1 MASLSTSTNF
11 PAVSSG
17 PWRPHTVPVNP
28 QNLRRKLCGLLNK
41 INHAN
46 YESVSSK
53 IVACAA
59 MVERTDPTLLHQ
71 VAQNILQRV
80 LSDPSRI
87 TLYADLCQM
96 IVGDLE
102 EERTQWRKVDAYYL
116 GNALHSFETSL
127 QDLSQS
133 QLQLLQEVDDYHAVA
148 DLTSFLGSV
157 VAYGVITMEEAGQVF
172 DTLLDGIE
180 HRQDEHIA
188 AIRRFLKPIIHAA
201 EASRILHAL
210 SVVNR
215 LEHVLEDVTLS
226 FKSRFF
232 LTVSSSSLY
241 F

>member
-17 PWRPHTVPVNP
+17 PWRPHSVPVNP
-28 QNLRRKLCGLLNK
+28 ANLRRQLCGLLNK

-80 LSDPSRI
+80 LCDPSRI

-102 EERTQWRKVDAYYL
+102 EERTRWRKVDAYYL

-127 QDLSQS
+127 QDLRGRRSQRVGRPD
-133 QLQLLQEVDDYHAVA
+133 LLSRECCSIWCYING
-148 DLTSFLGSV
+148 GS
-157 VAYGVITMEEAGQVF
+157 GAG
-172 DTLLDGIE
+172 
-180 HRQDEHIA
+180 
-188 AIRRFLKPIIHAA
+188 IRYPPRW
-201 EASRILHAL
+201 
-210 SVVNR
+210 NR
-215 LEHVLEDVTLS
+215 A
-226 FKSRFF
+226 
-232 LTVSSSSLY
+232 
-241 F
+241 